1 MLEMN
6 EDQGYFSLHITVY
19 LRLLHLSKC
28 IDSFKIMK

>member
-19 LRLLHLSKC
+19 LRLLHLSNELTLLRL
-28 IDSFKIMK
+28 